1 MHSFLSKLAML
12 GVVAGGF
19 FVTGDLSGLL
29 ERGRSI
35 TERTAVPE
43 AVEGETGP
51 AVPPPVPAL
60 PAAPPAPAE
69 PAVEVESVACIP
81 MPAMSLQSLDMASLP
96 PGTRLLVLCG
106 RQVVALDL
114 VDGSAGEVLEHSHAI
129 NSDRT
134 VTIASTA
141 APRRLVVLGSTAEAR
156 DGWRLVG
163 HPTGKIAR
171 GEWLHLLPSSGSPS
185 GGTPQ
190 SVGPIEALG
199 IE

>member
-35 TERTAVPE
+35 TERTAVPD
-43 AVEGETGP
+43 AVESEPAP
-51 AVPPPVPAL
+51 AVPPSAPTPPAASPAL
-60 PAAPPAPAE
+60 PE
-69 PAVEVESVACIP
+69 PAGQTEAVARIP
-81 MPAMSLQSLDMASLP
+81 MPAMSLQSLDMSSLP
-96 PGTRLLVLCG
+96 PGTRVLLLCG

-114 VDGSAGEVLEHSHAI
+114 VDGSAGEVLEHTHAI

-141 APRRLVVLGSTAEAR
+141 APRRLVVLGSTAAAR

-163 HPTGKIAR
+163 GPTPKITR
-171 GEWLHLLPSSGSPS
+171 GEWLHLVPS
-185 GGTPQ
+185 GGRASTSSPQ
-190 SVGPIEALG
+190 SIGPIEALG

>member
-1 MHSFLSKLAML
+1 ML

-35 TERTAVPE
+35 TERTAVPD
-43 AVEGETGP
+43 AVESEP
-51 AVPPPVPAL
+51 VPSVPPSAPVP
-60 PAAPPAPAE
+60 PAASPASAE
-69 PAVEVESVACIP
+69 VANETEVVARIP
-81 MPAMSLQSLDMASLP
+81 MPAMALQSVDIVSLP
-96 PGTRLLVLCG
+96 AGTRVLLLCG

-114 VDGSAGEVLEHSHAI
+114 VDGSAGEVLEHAHVI
-129 NSDRT
+129 HSDRT

-141 APRRLVVLGSTAEAR
+141 APRRLVALGSTAAAR

-163 HPTGKIAR
+163 RPTGKITR
-171 GEWLHLLPSSGSPS
+171 GEWLHVVPS
-185 GGTPQ
+185 GGAAATSSPQ
-190 SVGPIEALG
+190 SIGPIESLG